1 MISILSKPGSKC
13 VLIKR
18 FLFFLLLCSFTNSAF
33 AQIRITVQIIP
44 PYRYRITDYTSHP
57 EQILI
62 TLLNTTTSE
71 QRLQLRGV
79 VSGDNGIE
87 MRVQSSF
94 RSASPLVMSP
104 GEMKV
109 LNGGDFTS
117 FFDLDHLDY
126 VGITSAE
133 AIRGNGLPEANY
145 RLCIR
150 AYNYDTNVPVSA
162 EEPIGCSNNFSV
174 TNLEPPLIIAPMDAM
189 EITNTSVQLVSLS
202 WSTPPGAPPTTWYR
216 VRIVE
221 IIGNRNPNDAI
232 MSATQPYFFEK
243 EVMGNMYVYSPA
255 DPQLTL
261 GRRYAMMV
269 TAFDPNGFTNFR
281 NNGQSTVTNFKYGV
295 APANAGGVS
304 GGTASSPFPS
314 TGGGG
319 GTGSTLVETTTPV
332 VPVNSILQG
341 KVTFAYA
348 SSEQTDETGTST
360 LTDLATNA
368 AAESITSLPVNNP
381 TPGTTKYNLNNGQVT
396 LYGTMFSGESIVL
409 GTAQTASDGTYSIS
423 FNTVTADM
431 CQGVYIIAKHT
442 DNQLYPV
449 TQTVKLVKTSTNSY
463 DTNLGT
469 TILQIISMQVKPLVL
484 VTTGY
489 PGLTLNFL
497 LNQAKYNASPVMKAV
512 FGNSPETITYNN
524 VSYVVLAKRSNG
536 NTFKRLF
543 RSTAPDDYLVQ
554 VSYPSTESVYYPLGT
569 LPVRSTSDTAKIVTR
584 VTKNFVFNVSKNQ
597 IDGIVTFSGIPQ
609 SGSKVTATIQTYD
622 LRPGVPKNVNTV
634 YTAITDASGYFKFA
648 ELPWLLPRGIVK
660 LSVTD
665 TRIMESATEVDA
677 VIQDGQQLQ
686 TKNIA
691 LKKLVATI
699 IGRIKFSA
707 STTSDGIENAL
718 VTLRGTNISART
730 TKNGYFTLKVP
741 YPVKAPSN
749 KLDCYAD
756 GYVDKEIT
764 FYMMPATYPSGGYT
778 ASTWQSYLW
787 GLDPLKYQSK
797 NNITAD
803 LIGIGTGQVKDIFPT
818 YFSAGEEVKGSYVTS
833 ESDTKLIPTPSGS
846 ALLEFSLSNKKIVG
860 GKVTIDGKE
869 VFNATDGVKWSYT
882 GTPGM
887 HGFVIEPVT
896 GGALFMKVSG
906 IFQIVNGVSGLDL
919 KVILTPALVITGVI
933 SDKDK
938 ATGLS
943 GAKVYVDGLPYE
955 AITDA
960 NGKYVLTLPA
970 GKEYT
975 VSVVHPS
982 YIAPIEVKVAA
993 GETSKAVD
1001 FPVQFIDPDAPRL
1014 QTFAGFPVT
1023 ITKIKKI
1030 SAGNFEIT
1038 GSLTV
1043 ASNGLYTVEGSNAN
1057 LTFSNVPIKA
1067 KATDIS
1073 AVPLGD
1079 VTFKESVMNV
1089 KAFGLAQIEVQGNPF
1104 IKIKSV
1110 SLAEGTKFIVGGDQ
1124 LVLRLS
1130 SSSASDNLPISLP
1143 DAVVKD
1149 SLSTRIFNYVFCGS
1163 TISEL
1168 SSTRKL
1174 KIRFLEAGQSF
1185 ASTILFTTPITGNLE
1200 IKAGAMGSL
1209 MVNKNN
1215 ASLSSTGYSLRTY
1228 FQLPTIAGLIV
1239 PENTANSYQWFNM
1252 KPTNLVQTS
1261 MGVSGNP
1268 FTATMHNFRLV
1279 VSKMDLSGLGTNN
1292 PNLSMSGKIS
1302 LLQGN
1307 EENGTMIIKSLSLTT
1322 QEGSGT
1328 TLAGVVLLPASGLT
1342 MNGLTFKTTGNNG
1355 NISLSYNFGA
1365 GSFEFKTSGSLDYT
1379 APGGSAGIKSV
1390 LTGVFPM
1397 VINKFQLSSKNWDLY
1412 MVASPNAVVDLK
1424 VAKINIKTLL
1434 VNIGYGISMKDMA
1447 KALTD
1452 ASKPVKLQAADKEQ
1466 LTGGQATWAIGI
1478 NGGINFPI
1486 EGFSTTASAS
1496 FVVGNVGSGPEIM
1509 LNEFAL
1515 EMKTAGFTVAG
1526 KVKLQ
1531 FDDEKQGFEANSTL
1545 KMATKEFGASFK
1557 YYSYA
1562 AGGFQL
1568 GASITTNAG
1577 VATGPIMWHNIGG
1590 GFDIDT
1596 RTRKYDVF
1604 LKGSLGPLGVP
1615 KTVAMVKDA
1624 TVGILFDNTNC
1635 NDNPVIYGSGVL
1647 VMKDKPWGTMEF
1659 KADFCKTSLL
1669 ITVKSANI
1677 DKDVTL
1683 LDGVNTKI
1691 EGVIYALA
1699 PKPDPNFPARLE
1711 GGSLFFGFNAR
1722 AYAGALLNGNAFVA
1736 LGFNF
1741 NKSTPGAPEVAI
1753 ALLSL
1758 VKKDVLDSDGTMNA
1772 IYLKGTVEV
1781 PNFSG
1786 RLNAEIAGF
1795 KAFGFYFK
1803 YVSSGDLEMYYKTA
1817 ENKFY
1822 AKSAFSSSSDVR
1834 VTLLG
1839 MTLGAMG
1846 ALSINLEGGYDG
1858 TWFLRGSSSMAT
1870 QFYSDDRASCN
1881 SINITFCSPPS
1892 VCPCFSYYWGIP
1904 YPNGSFN
1911 CSCGSNWVPCGVGFK
1926 LCLSVGADFNVSSA
1940 GSSVN
1945 IRLN

>member
-1 MISILSKPGSKC
+1 MISILPKSGLKC
-13 VLIKR
+13 VFIKR

-33 AQIRITVQIIP
+33 AQIRITIQIIP

-62 TLLNTTTSE
+62 TVLNTTTSE
-71 QRLQLRGV
+71 QRLQLRGTV
-79 VSGDNGIE
+79 TGDNGIE

-162 EEPIGCSNNFSV
+162 EDPIGCSNNFSV
-174 TNLEPPLIIAPMDAM
+174 TSLEPPVIIAPMDGM
-189 EITNTSVQLVSLS
+189 EITNTSVQLISLS
-202 WSTPPGAPPTTWYR
+202 WGTPPGAPPTTWYR

-221 IIGNRNPNDAI
+221 ITGNRNPNDAL
-232 MSATQPYFFEK
+232 MTATQPYFFEK

-261 GRRYAMMV
+261 GRRYAMMI
-269 TAFDPNGFTNFR
+269 TAFDRTGFTNFR
-281 NNGQSTVTNFKYGV
+281 NNGQSVVTSFKYGV
-295 APANAGGVS
+295 APANAGGGS
-304 GGTASSPFPS
+304 GGTALSPFPS

-319 GTGSTLVETTTPV
+319 TGSTLIQTTTPV
-332 VPVNSILQG
+332 VPVNSVLQG

-348 SSEQTDETGTST
+348 SSEQTDETGTAT

-449 TQTVKLVKTSTNSY
+449 TQTVKLVKTSTNTY

-469 TILQIISMQVKPLVL
+469 IVLQIISMQVKPLVL

-634 YTAITDASGYFKFA
+634 YTAITDASGYYKFA

-707 STTSDGIENAL
+707 STTGDGIENAL

-730 TKNGYFTLKVP
+730 TKDGYFTLKVP

-756 GYVDKEIT
+756 GYLDKEIS

-778 ASTWQSYLW
+778 ASNWQSYLW
-787 GLDPLKYQSK
+787 GLDPLKYQIK

-803 LIGIGTGQVKDIFPT
+803 LLGIGTGQVKDIFPT
-818 YFSAGEEVKGSYVTS
+818 YFSASEEVKGSYVTS
-833 ESDTKLIPTPSGS
+833 ELDTKLTLIPSGS
-846 ALLEFSLSNKKIVG
+846 AVLFFSLSNKQIVG

-869 VFNATDGVKWSYT
+869 VFTATDGVPWFYT
-882 GTPGM
+882 GKPGT
-887 HGFVIEPVT
+887 HSFAIEPIV
-896 GGALFMKVSG
+896 GGASFMKASG
-906 IFQIVNGVSGLDL
+906 IFNIVNGISGLDL
-919 KVILTPALVITGVI
+919 KVILTPAMVITGVI
-933 SDKDK
+933 RNKE
-938 ATGLS
+938 TGTAVA
-943 GAKVYVDGLPYE
+943 GAKVYVNGLPYE
-955 AITDA
+955 AVTDA
-960 NGKYVLTLPA
+960 QGNYTLTLP
-970 GKEYT
+970 KDNREY
-975 VSVVHPS
+975 VLSVVQS
-982 YIAPIEVKVAA
+982 TFIAPTEVKVPV
-993 GETSKAVD
+993 GVNSTVD
-1001 FPVQFIDPDAPRL
+1001 FPLQYIDPDAPRL
-1014 QTFAGFPVT
+1014 QTFGGFPVA

-1043 ASNGLYTVEGSNAN
+1043 ASNSLYTIEGRNAT
-1057 LTFSNVPIKA
+1057 LTFSDVPIKA
-1067 KATDIS
+1067 KATDIN

-1079 VTFKESVMNV
+1079 VVFKEAVMNV
-1089 KAFGLAQIEVQGNPF
+1089 KAFSFASIEVQGNPF
-1104 IKIKSV
+1104 IKLKTVGSN
-1110 SLAEGTKFIVGGDQ
+1110 FIIGGDQ
-1124 LVLRLS
+1124 LVLRFS
-1130 SSSASDNLPISLP
+1130 SSSATDNMPINLSDV
-1143 DAVVKD
+1143 VVKD
-1149 SLSTRIFNYVFCGS
+1149 SLSLSQTFNYVFSSSQIPELSSSRKLRMKFLETGQNFSS
-1163 TISEL
+1163 TIS
-1168 SSTRKL
+1168 
-1174 KIRFLEAGQSF
+1174 FVPA
-1185 ASTILFTTPITGNLE
+1185 ATGNLE
-1200 IKAGAMGSL
+1200 LKAGIMGSL
-1209 MVNKNN
+1209 LINKSNP
-1215 ASLSSTGYSLRTY
+1215 SLSSTGYSLSSY
-1228 FQLPTIAGLIV
+1228 FQLPSIPGLVI
-1239 PENTANSYQWFNM
+1239 PANTSSSYEQFTM
-1252 KPTNLVQTS
+1252 KPAISAQGS
-1261 MGVSGNP
+1261 MTVSGKP
-1268 FTATMHNFRLV
+1268 FVATMQHFRLV
-1279 VSKMDLSGLGTNN
+1279 ISKMNLSGLGTTN
-1292 PNLSMSGKIS
+1292 PNLTMSGKITVFDAA
-1302 LLQGN
+1302 N
-1307 EENGTMIIKSLSLTT
+1307 EENGTLTIKSLSLTT
-1322 QEGSGT
+1322 KEGTGT
-1328 TLAGVVLLPASGLT
+1328 TLAGVVQLPASGLT
-1342 MNGLTFKTTGNNG
+1342 MNGLTFKTPSPTS
-1355 NISLSYNFGA
+1355 NISLSYNFDA
-1365 GSFEFKTSGSLDYT
+1365 GSFEFKTSGTLDYAGT
-1379 APGGSAGIKSV
+1379 GGSAGIKSS
-1390 LTGVFPM
+1390 LTGVFPI
-1397 VINKFQLSSKNWDLY
+1397 VVNQFQLRSKDWDLY
-1412 MVASPNAVVDLK
+1412 IVASPNAVVDLK
-1424 VAKINIKTLL
+1424 VARINIKTIL
-1434 VNIGYGISMKDMA
+1434 VNIGNGISMKAMA
-1447 KALTD
+1447 QALTD
-1452 ASKPVKLQAADKEQ
+1452 AAKPATAQVVNNVQMKPAES
-1466 LTGGQATWAIGI
+1466 TWAIGLT
-1478 NGGINFPI
+1478 GGITIPF
-1486 EGFSTTASAS
+1486 EGMTTTASAS
-1496 FVVGNVGSGPEIM
+1496 FVVGNVGNGPEIM
-1509 LNEFAL
+1509 LNDFEL
-1515 EMKTAGFTVAG
+1515 EMKTPSFKLNG

-1531 FDDEKQGFEANSTL
+1531 IDDVKQGFEAAVKL
-1545 KMATKEFGASFK
+1545 KMATKDFDAAFK
-1557 YYSYA
+1557 YYNYT
-1562 AGGFQL
+1562 AGGFQIA
-1568 GASITTNAG
+1568 ASLTTNAG

-1596 RTRKYDVF
+1596 RTQKYDVF
-1604 LKGSLGPLGVP
+1604 LKGSFGPLGVP

-1624 TVGILFDNTNC
+1624 TVGIMFDNTNC
-1635 NDNPVIYGSGVL
+1635 NDNPVIYGSGSL
-1647 VMKDKPWGTMEF
+1647 MMKDKLWGVMEF
-1659 KADFCKTSLL
+1659 NADFCRNSLL
-1669 ITVKSANI
+1669 VTVSSKSKN
-1677 DKDVTL
+1677 DVRL
-1683 LDGVNTKI
+1683 I
-1691 EGVIYALA
+1691 EGVDARIDGVLYALA
-1699 PKPDPNFPARLE
+1699 PSSSQGDGA
-1711 GGSLFFGFNAR
+1711 LFLAVNAD
-1722 AYAGALLNGNAFVA
+1722 AYAGAILNGNAFMA
-1736 LGFNF
+1736 FGYNF
-1741 NKSTPGAPEVAI
+1741 NSNTPGAPII
-1753 ALLSL
+1753 AKTLLTL
-1758 VKKDVLDSDGTMNA
+1758 VGRNGLDNNGSMNA
-1772 IYLKGTVEV
+1772 VYLKGDLIV
-1781 PNFSG
+1781 PNFNA
-1786 RLNAEIAGF
+1786 RLDVNIAGF
-1795 KAFGFYFK
+1795 KAFGFYYK
-1803 YVSSGDLEMYYKTA
+1803 YVSSGGVEMYYKFV
-1817 ENKFY
+1817 ENKFF
-1822 AKSAFSSSSDVR
+1822 AKSAFSTASDFR

-1846 ALSINLEGGYDG
+1846 SASMNLEGGFDG
-1858 TWFLRGSSSMAT
+1858 SWYAKGSANLAT
-1870 QFYSDDRASCN
+1870 QFYSEERAGCN
-1881 SINITFCSPPS
+1881 SINITYCSPPA
-1892 VCPCFSYYWGIP
+1892 VCPCFSYFYGIP

-1911 CSCGSNWVPCGVGFK
+1911 CSCGSNWVPCGAGFK
-1926 LCLSVGADFNVSSA
+1926 ICLNVGADFNVSSN

-1945 IRLN
+1945 VRLY